1 MGAINVL
8 NLQIFALALMPL
20 LSGSFPDH
28 GAQADL
34 LTLLGVQP
42 TVSREFMV
50 GYWKATD
57 HFYRWGITDKRK
69 ATVRKLNGNALMAI
83 RADGT
88 MKMIRLFQPSEGRWE
103 MTEDGI
109 RFHDPDHPERG
120 SQTFGIRKRD
130 ENRIWM
136 LLPFSGGATGIG
148 MVRID
153 REQYA
158 DIVAKLE
165 PKKKKAGNNG
175 Q

>member
-1 MGAINVL
+1 VL
-8 NLQIFALALMPL
+8 NLHIFALALMPL
-20 LSGSFPDH
+20 LSGSFPDQ

-42 TVSREFMV
+42 AVSREFMV
-50 GYWKATD
+50 GYWKSSD

-88 MKMIRLFQPSEGRWE
+88 MKMIRLFQPAEGRWE
-103 MTEDGI
+103 MTEEGI

-120 SQTFGIRKRD
+120 TQTFGIRKRD

-136 LLPFSGGATGIG
+136 LLPFAGGATGIG

-153 REQYA
+153 QEQY
-158 DIVAKLE
+158 DILAAKLK
-165 PKKKKAGNNG
+165 PTKKNARNNAR
-175 Q
+175 